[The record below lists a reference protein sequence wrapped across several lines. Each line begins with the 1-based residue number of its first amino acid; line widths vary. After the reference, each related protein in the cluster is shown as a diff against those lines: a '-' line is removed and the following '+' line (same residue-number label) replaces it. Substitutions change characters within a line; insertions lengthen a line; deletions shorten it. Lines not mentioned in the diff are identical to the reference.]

1 LTANY
6 LRDKRK
12 DIVVRNWAI
21 LTSIVLLSQ
30 TASPAFA
37 RKKDPPPPPACP
49 VDTVIR
55 TADPRVLARYSALA
69 GCQQQVL
76 VAPADVSEYVEPE
89 DTRISSSGSNSV
101 YALDNPGTDRAQY
114 ENQYA
119 ATSAAP
125 TSPLGAQPVKTA
137 AIDPKAPIKVETW
150 RYRTER
156 VNMAGTG
163 TVVRIAPE
171 FPDAT
176 PNAAVPSNL
185 QIPLGAG
192 YAVNTIPTLQDTGA
206 PAIGAPA
213 VTQNVSGILAMRPR
227 SYKTQFDNLI
237 AETAVRH
244 RIDPLFL
251 HAVIQQESGY
261 KAFVVSHAGARGLMQ
276 IMPAT
281 GRSLG
286 VSTPNLTSAPHNVD
300 AGARLLR
307 KLYYTYNGN
316 FDLVLAAYN
325 AGEGAVA
332 KYGNRIPPYKET
344 QNYVKSVMARYYKL
358 VAEQGKDGSGN

>member
-1 LTANY
+1 M
-6 LRDKRK
+6 
-12 DIVVRNWAI
+12 VRHWAI
-21 LTSIVLLSQ
+21 LTSVILLSQ
-30 TASPAFA
+30 LAAPAYG
-37 RKKDPPPPPACP
+37 RKKKEPPPPPECP

-69 GCQQQVL
+69 GCQQQIL
-76 VAPADVSEYVEPE
+76 VAPADPSEYVEPE
-89 DTRISSSGSNSV
+89 DTRIPNRGTNAS
-101 YALDNPGTDRAQY
+101 YAIDNPGEDRASF

-119 ATSAAP
+119 SSSNATVQNDSSSIAG
-125 TSPLGAQPVKTA
+125 SIRTA
-137 AIDPKAPIKVETW
+137 STPSQDGIKVETW
-150 RYRTER
+150 RYRADR
-156 VNMAGTG
+156 NSMSGTG

-171 FPDAT
+171 FP
-176 PNAAVPSNL
+176 AAGMDNIPANL
-185 QIPLGAG
+185 QIPIAAG
-192 YAVNTIPTLQDTGA
+192 YAINTMPTLQDAGTLQSI
-206 PAIGAPA
+206 PAI
-213 VTQNVSGILAMRPR
+213 TQGTSGTASASGILAMRPR
-227 SYKTQFDNLI
+227 SQKTQFDDLI
-237 AETAVRH
+237 AETAIRH
-244 RIDPLFL
+244 KVDPLFL
-251 HAVIQQESGY
+251 HAVIWQESRY
-261 KAFVVSHAGARGLMQ
+261 RAFVVSHAGARGLMQ

-307 KLYYTYNGN
+307 KLYYKYNGN

-358 VAEQGKDGSGN
+358 AAEQGQGGFTN